1 MIIIE
6 LKKYYTNI
14 KMSKFIKIIFLV
26 TLNFSLLFSFSA
38 KASEKIKIG
47 LLVPLSGLNKEL
59 GQSIIK
65 AVRLAV
71 NDINNNSIEIIP
83 KDTASKANK
92 ALKSAFELKQM
103 GVKVVIGPV
112 FYESITYLDKIK
124 DVTFLSLTNKTLDL
138 PKNVISTGINSTSQL
153 NTIKKFLEKNNIKRT
168 IFLTPIQDY
177 EFEVK
182 KGIKDSKI
190 KIYKDY
196 DYSTEPTKLTK
207 QIEEI
212 TNYQIRKKNLEDEI
226 LRLKKSNQPNK
237 EKKIKK
243 LERRYTLGG
252 LNFDA
257 VVIADFD
264 ESLKSVSTSLLYADV
279 SPKDKYFITLNQWF
293 DESLL
298 NETGIQP
305 LYYPSINKNNFEN
318 YKDKFFSQFNEYP
331 SHLALL
337 SYDLVGL
344 VYYLSL
350 KTNLSN
356 LNKLFKKK
364 NSFKGKI
371 GIFDIKNNKIN
382 HRLNFY
388 KIEDKK
394 IIEIF

>member
-1 MIIIE
+1 M
-6 LKKYYTNI
+6 NR
-14 KMSKFIKIIFLV
+14 FIKIIFLII
-26 TLNFSLLFSFSA
+26 LIFPLLFLNIT
-38 KASEKIKIG
+38 KASEKLKVG
-47 LLVPLSGLNKEL
+47 LLVPLTGSNKDL

-65 AVRLAV
+65 AVRLAIKDID
-71 NDINNNSIEIIP
+71 NDLIEVLP
-83 KDTASKANK
+83 KDTASNPNK
-92 ALKSAFELKQM
+92 TLQSALELKEM
-103 GVKVVIGPV
+103 GVKIVIGPI
-112 FYESITYLDKIK
+112 FHKNLIYLDEL
-124 DVTFLSLTNKTLDL
+124 DSLTFLSLTNKTLDL
-138 PKNVISTGINSTSQL
+138 PKNVISAGINSTSQF
-153 NTIKKFLEKNNIKRT
+153 NTIKKFIEANNIDRT

-182 KGIKDSKI
+182 KGIKDSRI
-190 KIYKDY
+190 KIFKDY

-212 TNYQIRKKNLEDEI
+212 TNYQIRKQNLEDEI
-226 LRLKKSNQPNK
+226 LRLKKSNQSNK

-243 LERRYTLGG
+243 LEQRYTLGG

-264 ESLKSVSTSLLYADV
+264 ESLKSVSTSLLYTDV
-279 SPKDKYFITLNQWF
+279 SPKNKYFITLNQWF
-293 DESLL
+293 DKSLL
-298 NETGIQP
+298 NEIDIQP
-305 LYYPSINKNNFEN
+305 LYYPSINKNNFED
-318 YKDKFFSQFNEYP
+318 YKDKFFNEFNEYP
-331 SHLALL
+331 SHLSLL

-350 KTNLSN
+350 KTDLSN

>member
-1 MIIIE
+1 
-6 LKKYYTNI
+6 
-14 KMSKFIKIIFLV
+14 MSKFIKIIFLV
-26 TLNFSLLFSFSA
+26 ILNFSLLFSFSA

-47 LLVPLSGLNKEL
+47 LMVPLTGSNKEL
-59 GQSIIK
+59 GQSIMK

-71 NDINNNSIEIIP
+71 KDINNDLLEIIP
-83 KDTASKANK
+83 KDTASKASK
-92 ALKSAFELKQM
+92 SLKSAFELKQM
-103 GVKVVIGPV
+103 GVKIVIGPV
-112 FYESITYLDKIK
+112 FYESISYLDEIK
-124 DVTFLSLTNKTLDL
+124 DITFLSLTNKTLDL
-138 PKNVISTGINSTSQL
+138 PKNVISAGINSTSQF
-153 NTIKKFLEKNNIKRT
+153 NTIKKFIEKNNIRKT

-190 KIYKDY
+190 KIFKDY

-212 TNYQIRKKNLEDEI
+212 TNYRIRKQNLDDEI

-237 EKKIKK
+237 EKKIYK
-243 LERRYTLGG
+243 LEQRYTLGN

-264 ESLKSVSTSLLYADV
+264 ESLKSVTTSLLYTDV
-279 SPKDKYFITLNQWF
+279 SPKKKYFITLNQWF
-293 DESLL
+293 DKALL
-298 NETGIQP
+298 NEVDIQP
-305 LYYPSINKNNFEN
+305 LYYPSINLNNFEN
-318 YKDKFFSQFNEYP
+318 YKDKFFREFKEYP

-388 KIEDKK
+388 KI
-394 IIEIF
+394 